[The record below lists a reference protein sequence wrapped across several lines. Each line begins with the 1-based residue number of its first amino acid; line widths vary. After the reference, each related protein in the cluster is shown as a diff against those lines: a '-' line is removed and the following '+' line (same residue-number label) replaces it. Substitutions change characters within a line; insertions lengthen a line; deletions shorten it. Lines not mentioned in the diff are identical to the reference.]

1 MPSRRAWNCETLGCH
16 VVVAAAAVAGA
27 ADDDLCGGEEGDG
40 GSSVESRDD
49 TYCVNHFQKFG
60 ISHLVYDGRPPR
72 LKNPRHT
79 VPMHIGYRLS
89 CVAYGLETY
98 DLACLKDVTYASRS
112 LAFPTD
118 LHGWTSGA
126 SAAFLFLFQREW
138 NQQLSSTQIPYP
150 DCS

>member
-60 ISHLVYDGRPPR
+60 ISHLVYDGRLPR

-98 DLACLKDVTYASRS
+98 DLHFKRKKESPNTPRKPRSIQCQKDFSLWEREQTY
-112 LAFPTD
+112 
-118 LHGWTSGA
+118 
-126 SAAFLFLFQREW
+126 
-138 NQQLSSTQIPYP
+138 
-150 DCS
+150 C